1 MAPLGDLMAPLGDL
15 MERRPLGRTG
25 IEVSLLGLGTV
36 KFGRTRGL
44 KHPQSF
50 RLPTDAEARRLLD
63 AARSLGVNLVDTAP
77 AYGASE
83 ERLGALLAGQR
94 NEWVVATKAGEE
106 FDGMGSN
113 FNFTPEH
120 IAMSV
125 RRSLR
130 RLRTDRLDVA
140 LIHSNGDDE
149 RIINGLGALDCLADL
164 KAQGLIRAI
173 GLSHKSVAGGQAA
186 LAAGVDIIMATV
198 NAAHLDEVDLVAKAH
213 AQGCGVLVK
222 KALNSGRAQPA
233 SLNRVADHP
242 GVSSIVV
249 GTLNPKHLAEN
260 ADALRG

>member
-1 MAPLGDLMAPLGDL
+1 
-15 MERRPLGRTG
+15 MERRVLGRSG
-25 IEVSLLGLGTV
+25 IETSLLGLGTV
-36 KFGRTRGL
+36 KFGRTQGL
-44 KHPQSF
+44 KYPQAFS
-50 RLPTDAEARRLLD
+50 LPTDAEARRLLNT
-63 AARSLGVNLVDTAP
+63 ARSLGVNLVDTAP

-83 ERLGALLAGQR
+83 ERLGKLLDGQR
-94 NEWVVATKAGEE
+94 DEWVVATKVGEE

-125 RRSLR
+125 RRSLQ

-186 LAAGVDIIMATV
+186 LAAGADVIMATL
-198 NAAHLDEVDLVAKAH
+198 NPAYFDEVDLIAE
-213 AQGCGVLVK
+213 AQALGCGVLVK
-222 KALNSGRAQPA
+222 KALNSGRAEPA
-233 SLNRVADHP
+233 SLNCVADHP

-249 GTLNPKHLAEN
+249 GTLNPEHLAEN
-260 ADALRG
+260 ARALGVTHRQS

>member
-1 MAPLGDLMAPLGDL
+1 
-15 MERRPLGRTG
+15 MERRRLGRSG
-25 IEVSLLGLGTV
+25 IETSLLGLGTV

-44 KHPQSF
+44 KYPEPF
-50 RLPTDAEARRLLD
+50 RLPNDPEARRLLD
-63 AARSLGVNLVDTAP
+63 TARNLGINLVDTAP

-83 ERLGALLAGQR
+83 ERLGELLAGQR
-94 NEWVVATKAGEE
+94 NEWVIATKVGEE

-120 IAMSV
+120 ITMSV
-125 RRSLR
+125 RRSLK

-149 RIINGLGALDCLADL
+149 RIINDLGALDCLVDL

-173 GLSHKSVAGGQAA
+173 GISHKTVAGGRAA
-186 LAAGVDIIMATV
+186 LAAGADVIMATL
-198 NAAHLDEVDLVAKAH
+198 NAAYLEEVDLIAEAEH
-213 AQGCGVLVK
+213 QGCGVLIK

-249 GTLNPKHLAEN
+249 GTLNPDHLVEN
-260 ADALRG
+260 ARSLRG

>member
-1 MAPLGDLMAPLGDL
+1 
-15 MERRPLGRTG
+15 MERRPLGRSG
-25 IEVSLLGLGTV
+25 IETSLLGLGTV

-44 KHPQSF
+44 KYPEPFS
-50 RLPTDAEARRLLD
+50 LPTDAEARRLLD
-63 AARSLGVNLVDTAP
+63 TARDLGVNLVDTAP

-83 ERLGALLAGQR
+83 ERLGELLAGQR
-94 NEWVVATKAGEE
+94 DEWVIATKVGEE

-130 RLRTDRLDVA
+130 RLRTDQLDVA

-149 RIINGLGALDCLADL
+149 RIIKDLGALDCLADL

-173 GLSHKSVAGGQAA
+173 GLSHKSVAGAD
-186 LAAGVDIIMATV
+186 VIMATL
-198 NAAHLDEVDLVAKAH
+198 NAAYSDEVDLIAEAH
-213 AQGCGVLVK
+213 AQGRGVLVK
-222 KALNSGRAQPA
+222 KALNSGRAQPT
-233 SLNRVADHP
+233 SLSRVADHP

-249 GTLNPKHLAEN
+249 GTLNPDHLVEN
-260 ADALRG
+260 AGSVRG

>member
-1 MAPLGDLMAPLGDL
+1 
-15 MERRPLGRTG
+15 MERRPLGQSG
-25 IEVSLLGLGTV
+25 IETSLLGLGTV

-44 KHPQSF
+44 KHPRPFS
-50 RLPTDAEARRLLD
+50 LPTDAEARRLL
-63 AARSLGVNLVDTAP
+63 ATARSLGVNLLDTAP

-83 ERLGALLAGQR
+83 RRLGELLAGQR
-94 NEWVVATKAGEE
+94 HEWVVATKVGEE

-130 RLRTDRLDVA
+130 RLRTDRLDVV

-149 RIINGLGALDCLADL
+149 RIIGGLGALDCLADL
-164 KAQGLIRAI
+164 KAQGLIRAV
-173 GLSHKSVAGGQAA
+173 GMSHKTVAGGRAA
-186 LAAGVDIIMATV
+186 LAAGADVIMAAV
-198 NAAHLDEVDLVAKAH
+198 NAAYLAEVELIAEAR
-213 AQGCGVLVK
+213 AWGCGVLVK

-242 GVSSIVV
+242 GVSSILV
-249 GTLNPKHLAEN
+249 GTLNPEHLVEN
-260 ADALRG
+260 ARALCG

>member
-1 MAPLGDLMAPLGDL
+1 
-15 MERRPLGRTG
+15 MERRRLGRSG
-25 IEVSLLGLGTV
+25 IETSLLGLGTV
-36 KFGRTRGL
+36 KLGRTRGL
-44 KHPQSF
+44 KYPQTF

-83 ERLGALLAGQR
+83 ERLGELLAGQR
-94 NEWVVATKAGEE
+94 DDWVIATKVGEE

-149 RIINGLGALDCLADL
+149 RIINDLGALDCLVAL

-173 GLSHKSVAGGQAA
+173 GMSHKTVAGGRAA
-186 LAAGVDIIMATV
+186 LAAGADVIMATV
-198 NAAHLDEVDLVAKAH
+198 NAGYLDELDLVAEAH

-249 GTLNPKHLAEN
+249 GTLNPRHLVEN
-260 ADALRG
+260 CRALGE